1 MISIG
6 ELQRLIKS
14 DFTRNVGTLFT
25 GNGISMAVNLLA
37 LPVLSRLYTPE
48 EFGSVALYIAI
59 AQLIA
64 VFVSGRYDYAL
75 MIPRKNGEALK
86 VALSGVVLS
95 FYLTILVA
103 VALYFSYD
111 RLLAFFPNPA
121 FSKLIWMLPVF
132 GFMLSARQILSM
144 WFSRKSRFGFT
155 SQSKVLQTVV
165 SNVVRMPRSFYANGV
180 AGLWLGFVVS
190 EVVALAQG
198 LFFFWKHDY
207 KLLRVTSISD
217 FKGILVKY
225 GSFPMFSMPIS
236 FLNSISA
243 NLLIY
248 AFSFTFSASIVG
260 VYERFSK
267 MVSIPLDMVSSSFSI
282 VFFQEMAS
290 VSLKQRFY
298 RRAYMLSLLLGGLMN
313 LPVVL
318 WGPEIFSFVLGSEWL
333 FAGEMARYLAPLMV
347 FGFATRCISTTFSTI
362 NKNGVMLVWQLFYLA
377 VTIGWI
383 VVFRHHSVIF
393 IIKTYALIGS
403 FLYLILGVYGYYFVK
418 RADLERQ

>member
-1 MISIG
+1 MLSVG

-48 EFGSVALYIAI
+48 EFGSVALYVAI
-59 AQLIA
+59 AQLVA

-75 MIPRKNGEALK
+75 MIPRKSGEALK

-95 FYLTILVA
+95 FYMTILVS
-103 VALYFSYD
+103 VVLYFSYD
-111 RLLAFFPNPA
+111 RLLALFPNPTFA
-121 FSKLIWMLPVF
+121 KLIWMLPIF
-132 GFMLSARQILSM
+132 GFMLSVRQILGM
-144 WFSRKSRFGFT
+144 WFSRKSRFRFT
-155 SQSKVLQTVV
+155 SQSKVLQTIV
-165 SNVVRMPRSFYANGV
+165 SNGVRMPRSLYANGV
-180 AGLWLGFVVS
+180 VGLWLGFVVS

-198 LFFFWKHDY
+198 VFFFWKHDY
-207 KLLRVTSISD
+207 RLLRATSMSD
-217 FKGILVKY
+217 FKETLVKY
-225 GSFPMFSMPIS
+225 ASFPMFSMPIS
-236 FLNSISA
+236 FLNSISS

-260 VYERFSK
+260 IYERFSK

-290 VSLKQRFY
+290 VSSKQRFY
-298 RRAYMLSLLLGGLMN
+298 RRAYIFSLLLGGLMN

-318 WGPEIFSFVLGSEWL
+318 WGPEIFSFVLGAEWL

-362 NKNGVMLVWQLFYLA
+362 NKNGVMLVWQLFYLV

-403 FLYLILGVYGYYFVK
+403 LLYLILGVYGYFFVK
-418 RADLERQ
+418 RADLES